1 MLQNARVKKTKN
13 VQAKEREEE
22 SITESLNALS
32 TLTVLFV
39 KFYFK
44 VQHREWAVVFFLP
57 RRP

>member
-1 MLQNARVKKTKN
+1 MHLLVCKEKDASN

-22 SITESLNALS
+22 SVTESLTALS

-44 VQHREWAVVFFLP
+44 VQHRECAVFFLP
-57 RRP
+57 RHP